1 MNAGGHATMA
11 AGSIDL
17 GAFGNINNKAL
28 LSVIYDTI
36 RKKFFSTAGVDIEKW
51 EVPKKLELMIN
62 NSTRN

>member
-17 GAFGNINNKAL
+17 GTFGNINNQAL
-28 LSVIYDTI
+28 LKVIFDTI
-36 RKKFFSTAGVDIEKW
+36 RKKFFSAAGVDIEKW

-62 NSTRN
+62 HSTRN